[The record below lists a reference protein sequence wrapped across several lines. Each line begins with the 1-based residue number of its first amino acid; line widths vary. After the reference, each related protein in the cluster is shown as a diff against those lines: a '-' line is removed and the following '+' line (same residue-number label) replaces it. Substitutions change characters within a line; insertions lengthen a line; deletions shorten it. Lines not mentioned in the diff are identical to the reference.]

1 MAARETS
8 AADNFLANKPA
19 SDGVGLLD
27 HYEKMWEEIAKVL
40 SDCPNVI
47 ELEPM
52 NEPFMGSIARNA
64 FGLGTMKMMEKNP
77 AFDLARPDL
86 IPPEQAAEFM
96 QIVASQLLDFDR
108 TTLMDFYR
116 RMQRAIQKTG
126 DLIRHMNGIV
136 EKYLWGSAYCE
147 YRPGMEKDGH
157 FPAFR
162 PGEMRLQRGFLRRNP
177 AA

>member
-1 MAARETS
+1 MPASSKYRKTLLACYLGFVTQAIAANFAPLLFLTFKNTYQLSLGQVSSIPLLFFFTQLLTDLAAARFV
-8 AADNFLANKPA
+8 DRI
-19 SDGVGLLD
+19 G
-27 HYEKMWEEIAKVL
+27 YRI
-40 SDCPNVI
+40 C
-47 ELEPM
+47 
-52 NEPFMGSIARNA
+52 
-64 FGLGTMKMMEKNP
+64 
-77 AFDLARPDL
+77 
-86 IPPEQAAEFM
+86 
-96 QIVASQLLDFDR
+96 IVASQLLDFDR

-162 PGEMRLQRGFLRRNP
+162 PGEMRLQRGFFRRNP